1 LSAAGFAYICAM
13 AKLAALLAALTVT
26 VLCGLLALYAA
37 RLSVLIFLH
46 WEAWVAISLLFY
58 ASIFVAARRSKRQAE
73 RQAAKEEPLTPS
85 VRRPLHEL

>member
-1 LSAAGFAYICAM
+1 MEAYSHAM

-37 RLSVLIFLH
+37 RLSVLVFLH

-58 ASIFVAARRSKRQAE
+58 ASVFALALRRKRQAE
-73 RQAAKEEPLTPS
+73 RQAAKDERLTP
-85 VRRPLHEL
+85 VTRQTLREL

>member
-1 LSAAGFAYICAM
+1 M

-46 WEAWVAISLLFY
+46 WEAWVALSLLFY
-58 ASIFVAARRSKRQAE
+58 ASIFVAARRRKRQAE
-73 RQAAKEEPLTPS
+73 HQAAKEETLGPS
-85 VRRPLHEL
+85 VRRPLREL